1 MFGPVLEISAAKGT
15 VPVMTGVYADAI
27 EAFWLEW
34 PQLRKDIEKELT
46 ARDYGSGTDR
56 LTDLVEAI
64 DPGLEWDLMPGID
77 ARHALCLSAASDPA
91 LRPVTEQWVRGSPG
105 RDSAWEYHPA
115 RIPVPAAAPLTVGEI
130 RIQPQD
136 VSVVIEPDQTRE
148 ELNLTI
154 GHPDFGAL
162 DEVLQLQVAFRLL
175 DDLLGE
181 DAMEVWIGSV
191 DVVPHSL
198 GWGVPLLDLPEAVG
212 LLIASSTGRQ
222 WEYVD
227 LDDPDLGE
235 SRLYINR
242 ALKRVDYLDF
252 TLAVIVSIEIPSED
266 RVLVREVEKDLAAT
280 LGSEGVIYAHRVFG
294 DFTVLYAYVG
304 EEVSEEVRSL
314 AERWTPNVYEI
325 RVEPDAGWDV
335 YEEMR

>member
-1 MFGPVLEISAAKGT
+1 
-15 VPVMTGVYADAI
+15 MTAGEFADAI

-46 ARDYGSGTDR
+46 AGDYGSGTDR

-64 DPGLEWDLMPGID
+64 DPGLEWDLMPGMD

-91 LRPVTEQWVRGSPG
+91 LRPVTEQWLRRSPG
-105 RDSAWEYHPA
+105 PGSAWEYHAA
-115 RIPVPAAAPLTVGEI
+115 RIPVPAAPLTVGEI
-130 RIQPQD
+130 RIHPQD

-148 ELNLTI
+148 ELNVTI
-154 GHPDFGAL
+154 GHPGFGAM

-181 DAMEVWIGSV
+181 DAMEGWIGSV

-198 GWGVPLLDLPEAVG
+198 GWGGPLLDLPEEVG
-212 LLIASSTGRQ
+212 RQIASSTGRQ

-227 LDDPDLGE
+227 LEDPDLGE

-242 ALKRVDYLDF
+242 ALKRVDFLDF
-252 TLAVIVSIEIPSED
+252 SFAVIVSIEIPSHD

-280 LGSEGVIYAHRVFG
+280 LGLDGIIYAHRVFD
-294 DFTVLYAYVG
+294 DFTVL
-304 EEVSEEVRSL
+304 SEEVRSL
-314 AERWTPNVYEI
+314 ADRWTPNVYEI
-325 RVEPDAGWDV
+325 LVEPDAGWDI